1 MQHVA
6 VAFMTSTGEFAM
18 PGMEVGRK
26 RYIAFMNEL
35 EAAKA
40 VGDADRLQMRASKD
54 DVAGGASGTTQ
65 RVANPN
71 PRDLDH
77 DRRDAPADPR
87 AESPVKSKSEALQ
100 VAAATP
106 SQPEAARVLPS
117 SLAPSAAAS
126 LPLAVQVQVRS
137 TRFLTV

>member
-1 MQHVA
+1 
-6 VAFMTSTGEFAM
+6 MTKTGEFAKA
-18 PGMEVGRK
+18 GMEVGRK

-40 VGDADRLQMRASKD
+40 VGDADRLRMRASKD
-54 DVAGGASGTTQ
+54 DSDVAGGASGTTTQ

-87 AESPVKSKSEALQ
+87 AENPVKSKSEALQ

-106 SQPEAARVLPS
+106 SQPEAGKIS
-117 SLAPSAAAS
+117 SC
-126 LPLAVQVQVRS
+126 RGI
-137 TRFLTV
+137 LT